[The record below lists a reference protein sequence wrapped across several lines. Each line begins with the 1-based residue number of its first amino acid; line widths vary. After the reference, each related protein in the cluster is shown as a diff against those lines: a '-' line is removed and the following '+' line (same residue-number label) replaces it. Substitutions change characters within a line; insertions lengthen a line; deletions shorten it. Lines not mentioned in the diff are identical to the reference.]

1 MTTIYST
8 EATAIGGRSGSVS
21 SIDGALRISLTRP
34 FTLGGCGGPGT
45 NPEQLFAAA
54 HSASFLDAI
63 RVAAEADG
71 IRLAADSNVSAKVK
85 LVADSA
91 GAWQLEVIL
100 VPDLPE
106 LEEALLIQLLSSAA
120 LRCPYTIALKRHAK
134 LSIRP
139 L

>member
-21 SIDGALRISLTRP
+21 SVDGVLHLPLTRP
-34 FTLGGCGGPGT
+34 FPLGGCGQPGT

-63 RVAAEADG
+63 RVAGEADG
-71 IRLAADSNVSAKVK
+71 IRLALDSNVTARVK
-85 LVADSA
+85 LAADSA
-91 GAWQLEVIL
+91 GVWQLEVVL
-100 VPDLPE
+100 APDLPG
-106 LEEALLIQLLSSAA
+106 LEEAQLVQLLSSAA
-120 LRCPYTIALKRHAK
+120 LRCPYTVALNGRAK
-134 LSIRP
+134 VTIKP